1 MTNLTF
7 YAKIGI
13 SEEEHDS
20 FVKEHQQISVSQGSD
35 WAKIKN
41 QWQNE
46 RIGIYKEEKQVA
58 SLSLLIK
65 LLPLGRSIIYIP
77 RGPVMD
83 YLDRDLVAFTMKTLK
98 DYGKTKKAL
107 FIKYD
112 PAILLKQYALGQEEE
127 EEEKP
132 LALAAIKNLQEA
144 GVHWTGLTM
153 EIADSIQPRFQAN
166 IYTQENLEMQFPKH
180 TRRLIKD
187 AKQRGVETYRAS
199 QSELHKFSKI
209 VSLTEKRKNISL
221 RNEAYFQKLMTT
233 YGDKAYLHLAKVNIP
248 QKLDQYRQQL
258 ILINQDITRTQA
270 HQKKRLKKLEDQKA
284 SLERYIT
291 EFEGFT
297 DQYPEEVVVA
307 GILSISYGNVMEMLY
322 AGMND
327 DFKKFYPQYLLYP
340 KVFQDAYQ
348 DGIIWA
354 NMGGV
359 EGSLDDGL
367 TKFKA
372 NFAPTIE
379 EFIGEF
385 NLPVSPLYHIANTM
399 YKIRKQLKN
408 KH

>member
-1 MTNLTF
+1 MTNLIF
-7 YAKIGI
+7 YSKIGI
-13 SEEEHDS
+13 SEEEHDL
-20 FVKEHQQISVSQGSD
+20 FVKQHEQINVLQSSA

-46 RIGIYKEEKQVA
+46 RIGIFKGEKQVV

-65 LLPLGRSIIYIP
+65 PLPFGRSIIYIP

-112 PAILLKQYALGQEEE
+112 PAVLLKQYALGQEGEE
-127 EEEKP
+127 NP
-132 LALAAIKNLQEA
+132 LALAAIKNLQEVGA
-144 GVHWTGLTM
+144 HWTGLTM

-166 IYTQENLEMQFPKH
+166 IYTQEKLEMQFPKH
-180 TRRLIKD
+180 TRRLMKD
-187 AKQRGVETYRAS
+187 ARQRGVETYRAS
-199 QSELHKFSKI
+199 QSELQKFAKI

-221 RNEAYFQKLMTT
+221 RNE
-233 YGDKAYLHLAKVNIP
+233 AYLHLAKVNIP

-258 ILINQDITRTQA
+258 NLINQDIISTQA
-270 HQKKRLKKLEDQKA
+270 HQKKRLKKLEDQKT

-297 DQYPEEVVVA
+297 AQYPEEVVVA

-348 DGIIWA
+348 
-354 NMGGV
+354 MV
-359 EGSLDDGL
+359 LFGL
-367 TKFKA
+367 TWEEWKA
-372 NFAPTIE
+372 HLMMGLLNLRPT
-379 EFIGEF
+379 F
-385 NLPVSPLYHIANTM
+385 L
-399 YKIRKQLKN
+399 RQ
-408 KH
+408 

>member
-20 FVKEHQQISVSQGSD
+20 FVKEHQQISVLQGSD

-112 PAILLKQYALGQEEE
+112 PAILLKQYALGQE

-233 YGDKAYLHLAKVNIP
+233 YGDKAYLHLAKVNIL

-322 AGMND
+322 AGMNN

-340 KVFQDAYQ
+340 NVFQDAYQ

>member
-1 MTNLTF
+1 MTNLIF
-7 YAKIGI
+7 YSKIGI

-20 FVKEHQQISVSQGSD
+20 FVKQHEQINVLQSSA

-46 RIGIYKEEKQVA
+46 RIGIFKGEKQVA

-65 LLPLGRSIIYIP
+65 PLPFGRSIIYIP

-112 PAILLKQYALGQEEE
+112 PAVLLKQYALGQEGEE
-127 EEEKP
+127 NP
-132 LALAAIKNLQEA
+132 LALAAIKNLQEVGA
-144 GVHWTGLTM
+144 HWTGLTM

-166 IYTQENLEMQFPKH
+166 IYTQEKLEMQFPKH
-180 TRRLIKD
+180 TRRLMKD
-187 AKQRGVETYRAS
+187 ARQRGVETYRAS
-199 QSELHKFSKI
+199 QSELQKFANI

-221 RNEAYFQKLMTT
+221 RNEAYFQKLMST

-258 ILINQDITRTQA
+258 NLINQDIISTQA
-270 HQKKRLKKLEDQKA
+270 HQKKRLKKLEDQKT

-297 DQYPEEVVVA
+297 AQYPEEVVVA

-348 DGIIWA
+348 DGIVWA

-372 NFAPTIE
+372 NFSPTIE

-385 NLPVSPLYHIANTM
+385 NLPVSPLYHIANVM
-399 YKIRKQLKN
+399 YKIRKQLRN

>member
-20 FVKEHQQISVSQGSD
+20 FVKEHQQISVLQGSD

-127 EEEKP
+127 EKP

-144 GVHWTGLTM
+144 GVHWTDLTM

-258 ILINQDITRTQA
+258 ILIKQDITSTQA

-348 DGIIWA
+348 DGIIWT

-399 YKIRKQLKN
+399 YTIRKQLKN

>member
-20 FVKEHQQISVSQGSD
+20 FVKEHQQISVLQGSD

-112 PAILLKQYALGQEEE
+112 PAILLKQYALGQE

-270 HQKKRLKKLEDQKA
+270 HQKKHLKKLEDQKA

>member
-20 FVKEHQQISVSQGSD
+20 FVKEHQQISVLQGSD

-112 PAILLKQYALGQEEE
+112 PAILLKQYALGQEE

>member
-20 FVKEHQQISVSQGSD
+20 FVKEHQQISVLQGSD

-83 YLDRDLVAFTMKTLK
+83 YLDRDLVVFTMKTLK

-127 EEEKP
+127 EKP

-144 GVHWTGLTM
+144 GVYWTGLTM

>member
-20 FVKEHQQISVSQGSD
+20 FVKEHQQISVLQGSD

-127 EEEKP
+127 EKP

-187 AKQRGVETYRAS
+187 AKQRGVETYHAS

-399 YKIRKQLKN
+399 YTIRKQLKN

>member
-20 FVKEHQQISVSQGSD
+20 FVKEHQQISVLQGSD

-112 PAILLKQYALGQEEE
+112 PAILLKQYALGQE

-258 ILINQDITRTQA
+258 NLINQDITRTQA

-284 SLERYIT
+284 SFERYIT

-372 NFAPTIE
+372 NFAPTI
-379 EFIGEF
+379 GEF

>member
-20 FVKEHQQISVSQGSD
+20 FVKEHQQISVLQGSD

-112 PAILLKQYALGQEEE
+112 PAILLKQYALGQE

-258 ILINQDITRTQA
+258 NLINQDITRTQA

-284 SLERYIT
+284 SFERYIT

-399 YKIRKQLKN
+399 YKIQKQIGRA
-408 KH
+408 HV

>member
-20 FVKEHQQISVSQGSD
+20 FIKEHQQISVLQGSD

-112 PAILLKQYALGQEEE
+112 PAILLKQYALGQE

-399 YKIRKQLKN
+399 YTIRKQLKN

>member
-20 FVKEHQQISVSQGSD
+20 FVKEHQQISVLQGSD

-112 PAILLKQYALGQEEE
+112 PAILLKQYALGQE

-258 ILINQDITRTQA
+258 NLINQDITRTQA

-284 SLERYIT
+284 SFERYIT

-322 AGMND
+322 ARMND

>member
-20 FVKEHQQISVSQGSD
+20 FVKEHQQISVLQGSD

-112 PAILLKQYALGQEEE
+112 PAILLKQYALGQE

-372 NFAPTIE
+372 NFAPIIE

-399 YKIRKQLKN
+399 YTIRKQLKN

>member
-20 FVKEHQQISVSQGSD
+20 FVKEHQQISVLQGSD

-112 PAILLKQYALGQEEE
+112 PAILLKQYALGQE

-385 NLPVSPLYHIANTM
+385 NLPVNPLYHIANTM
-399 YKIRKQLKN
+399 YTIRKQLKN

>member
-20 FVKEHQQISVSQGSD
+20 FVKEHQQISVLQGSD

-112 PAILLKQYALGQEEE
+112 PAILLKQYALGQE

-233 YGDKAYLHLAKVNIP
+233 YGDRAYLHLVKVNIP

-258 ILINQDITRTQA
+258 NLINQDITRTQA

>member
-20 FVKEHQQISVSQGSD
+20 FVKEHQQISVLQGSD

-127 EEEKP
+127 EKP

-153 EIADSIQPRFQAN
+153 EIANSIQPRFQAN

-399 YKIRKQLKN
+399 YTIRKQLKN

>member
-1 MTNLTF
+1 MTNLIF
-7 YAKIGI
+7 YSKIGI

-20 FVKEHQQISVSQGSD
+20 FVKQHEQINVLQSSA

-46 RIGIYKEEKQVA
+46 RIGIFKGEKQVA

-65 LLPLGRSIIYIP
+65 PLPFGRSIIYIP

-112 PAILLKQYALGQEEE
+112 PAVLLKQYALGQEGEE
-127 EEEKP
+127 NP
-132 LALAAIKNLQEA
+132 LALAAIKNLQEVGA
-144 GVHWTGLTM
+144 HWTGLTM

-166 IYTQENLEMQFPKH
+166 IYIQEKLEMQFPKH
-180 TRRLIKD
+180 TRRLMKD
-187 AKQRGVETYRAS
+187 ARQCGVETYRAS
-199 QSELHKFSKI
+199 QSELQKFAKI

-258 ILINQDITRTQA
+258 NLINQDIISTQA
-270 HQKKRLKKLEDQKA
+270 HQKKRLKKLEDQKT

-297 DQYPEEVVVA
+297 VQYPEEVVVA
-307 GILSISYGNVMEMLY
+307 GILSIAYGNVMEMLY

-348 DGIIWA
+348 DGIVWA

-372 NFAPTIE
+372 NFSPTIE

-385 NLPVSPLYHIANTM
+385 NLPVSPLYHIANVM
-399 YKIRKQLKN
+399 YKIRKQLRN

>member
-20 FVKEHQQISVSQGSD
+20 FVKEHQQISVLQGSD

-127 EEEKP
+127 EKP
-132 LALAAIKNLQEA
+132 LALAAIKSLQEA

-258 ILINQDITRTQA
+258 NLINQDITRTQA

-284 SLERYIT
+284 SFERYIT

-399 YKIRKQLKN
+399 YKIPKQIGRA
-408 KH
+408 HV

>member
-20 FVKEHQQISVSQGSD
+20 FVKEHQQISVLQGSD

-83 YLDRDLVAFTMKTLK
+83 YLDRDLVVFTMKTLK

-112 PAILLKQYALGQEEE
+112 PAILLKQYALGQE

-399 YKIRKQLKN
+399 YTIRKQLKN

>member
-20 FVKEHQQISVSQGSD
+20 FVKEHQQISVLQGSD

-112 PAILLKQYALGQEEE
+112 PAILLKQYALGQE

-248 QKLDQYRQQL
+248 KKLDQYRQQL

>member
-20 FVKEHQQISVSQGSD
+20 FVKEHQQISVLQGSD

-112 PAILLKQYALGQEEE
+112 PAILLKQYALGQ

-258 ILINQDITRTQA
+258 NLINQDITRTQA

-284 SLERYIT
+284 SFERYIT

>member
-20 FVKEHQQISVSQGSD
+20 FVKEHQQISVLQGSD

-58 SLSLLIK
+58 SLSLLTK

-112 PAILLKQYALGQEEE
+112 PAILLKQYALGQE

-367 TKFKA
+367 TKFKV

>member
-20 FVKEHQQISVSQGSD
+20 FVKEHQQISVLQGSD

-83 YLDRDLVAFTMKTLK
+83 YLDRDLVVFTMKTLK

-112 PAILLKQYALGQEEE
+112 PAILLKQYALGQE

-270 HQKKRLKKLEDQKA
+270 HQKKRLKKLENQKA

>member
-20 FVKEHQQISVSQGSD
+20 FVKEHQQISVLQGSD

-83 YLDRDLVAFTMKTLK
+83 YLDRDLVVFTMKTLK

-112 PAILLKQYALGQEEE
+112 PAILLKQYALGQE

-233 YGDKAYLHLAKVNIP
+233 YGDNAYLHLAKVNIP

-270 HQKKRLKKLEDQKA
+270 HQKKRLKKLENQKA

>member
-20 FVKEHQQISVSQGSD
+20 FVKEHQQISVLQGSD

-112 PAILLKQYALGQEEE
+112 PAILLKQYALGQE

-233 YGDKAYLHLAKVNIP
+233 YGDKAYLHLAKVNIS

-340 KVFQDAYQ
+340 NVFQDAYQ

>member
-1 MTNLTF
+1 
-7 YAKIGI
+7 
-13 SEEEHDS
+13 
-20 FVKEHQQISVSQGSD
+20 
-35 WAKIKN
+35 
-41 QWQNE
+41 
-46 RIGIYKEEKQVA
+46 
-58 SLSLLIK
+58 
-65 LLPLGRSIIYIP
+65 
-77 RGPVMD
+77 
-83 YLDRDLVAFTMKTLK
+83 
-98 DYGKTKKAL
+98 
-107 FIKYD
+107 
-112 PAILLKQYALGQEEE
+112 
-127 EEEKP
+127 
-132 LALAAIKNLQEA
+132 
-144 GVHWTGLTM
+144 
-153 EIADSIQPRFQAN
+153 
-166 IYTQENLEMQFPKH
+166 
-180 TRRLIKD
+180 
-187 AKQRGVETYRAS
+187 
-199 QSELHKFSKI
+199 
-209 VSLTEKRKNISL
+209 
-221 RNEAYFQKLMTT
+221 AYFQKLMTT

-399 YKIRKQLKN
+399 YTIRKQLKN

>member
-1 MTNLTF
+1 MTLLLKNISKLAF
-7 YAKIGI
+7 YKVVIGQK
-13 SEEEHDS
+13 S
-20 FVKEHQQISVSQGSD
+20 
-35 WAKIKN
+35 KIKN
-41 QWQNE
+41 QWENE

-83 YLDRDLVAFTMKTLK
+83 YLDRDLVVFTMKTLK

-112 PAILLKQYALGQEEE
+112 PAILLKQYALGQE

-258 ILINQDITRTQA
+258 NLINQDITRTQA

>member
-20 FVKEHQQISVSQGSD
+20 FVKEHQQISVLQGSD

-112 PAILLKQYALGQEEE
+112 PAILLKQYALGQE

-340 KVFQDAYQ
+340 KVFHDAYQ

-399 YKIRKQLKN
+399 YTIRKQLKN

>member
-20 FVKEHQQISVSQGSD
+20 FVKEHQQISVLQGSD

-127 EEEKP
+127 EKP

-187 AKQRGVETYRAS
+187 AKQRGVETYRTS

-340 KVFQDAYQ
+340 NVFQDAYQ

>member
-20 FVKEHQQISVSQGSD
+20 FVKEHQQISVLQGSD

-112 PAILLKQYALGQEEE
+112 PAILLKQYALGQE

-233 YGDKAYLHLAKVNIP
+233 YGDKDYLHLAKVNIP

>member
-20 FVKEHQQISVSQGSD
+20 FVKEHQQISVLQGSD

-98 DYGKTKKAL
+98 DYGKTKKTL

-112 PAILLKQYALGQEEE
+112 PAILLKQYALGQE

-399 YKIRKQLKN
+399 YTIRKQLKN

>member
-20 FVKEHQQISVSQGSD
+20 FVKEYQQISVLQGSD

-112 PAILLKQYALGQEEE
+112 PAILLKQYALGQE

-399 YKIRKQLKN
+399 YTIRKQLKN

>member
-20 FVKEHQQISVSQGSD
+20 FVKEHQQISVLQGSD

-83 YLDRDLVAFTMKTLK
+83 YLDRDLVVFTMKTLK

-112 PAILLKQYALGQEEE
+112 PAILLKQYALGQE

-199 QSELHKFSKI
+199 QLELHKFSKI

-248 QKLDQYRQQL
+248 QKLDHYRQQL
-258 ILINQDITRTQA
+258 NLINQDITRTQA

>member
-20 FVKEHQQISVSQGSD
+20 FVKEHQQISVLQGSD

-112 PAILLKQYALGQEEE
+112 PAILLKQYALGQE

-258 ILINQDITRTQA
+258 NLINQDITRTQA

-284 SLERYIT
+284 SFERYIT

-385 NLPVSPLYHIANTM
+385 NLPVSYSHSTVAGGLLVM
-399 YKIRKQLKN
+399 S
-408 KH
+408 

>member
-13 SEEEHDS
+13 SEEEHDF
-20 FVKEHQQISVSQGSD
+20 FVKEHQQISVLQGSD

-83 YLDRDLVAFTMKTLK
+83 YLDRDLVVFTMKTLK

-112 PAILLKQYALGQEEE
+112 PAILLKQYAPGQE

-233 YGDKAYLHLAKVNIP
+233 YGDKAYLHLAKVIIP

-258 ILINQDITRTQA
+258 NLINQDITRTQA

>member
-1 MTNLTF
+1 
-7 YAKIGI
+7 
-13 SEEEHDS
+13 
-20 FVKEHQQISVSQGSD
+20 
-35 WAKIKN
+35 
-41 QWQNE
+41 
-46 RIGIYKEEKQVA
+46 
-58 SLSLLIK
+58 
-65 LLPLGRSIIYIP
+65 
-77 RGPVMD
+77 MD

-112 PAILLKQYALGQEEE
+112 PAILLKQYALGQE

-233 YGDKAYLHLAKVNIP
+233 YGDRAYLHLAKVNIP

-258 ILINQDITRTQA
+258 NLINQDITRTQA